1 MTQGPSKP
9 EFSRNTL
16 CMQQDVSIVI
26 PAFNEAQ
33 NLPTLIAQIHDVMST
48 LKDCS
53 YECIVADDASTDDTG
68 RILRELTKS
77 YPALRCVR
85 MTRNSGQSAALIA
98 GMRLATGKYLI
109 TLDADLQNNPA
120 DIPSLL
126 EALRHADCV
135 CGYRQRRHDSL
146 IRRFTSFLGN
156 RVRRWI
162 VDDGVR
168 DAGCGIK
175 GFRRNCLEH
184 IVPFHGVHRFFASMV
199 RNGGLTVVEVPVT
212 HRPRVHGK
220 SKYGFLNR
228 VFWVLYDFLGVAWLR
243 KRYLLIDC
251 EEEMTKTVANDELN
265 SARAGQSS
273 PSAKIGDTF
282 HE

>member
-1 MTQGPSKP
+1 MNK
-9 EFSRNTL
+9 
-16 CMQQDVSIVI
+16 DISIVI

-33 NLPTLIAQIHDVMST
+33 NLPTLIAQIHDVISA
-48 LKDCS
+48 LKDCN
-53 YECIVADDASTDDTG
+53 YECIVVDDASTDDTG
-68 RILRELTKS
+68 RVLRELAES
-77 YPALRCVR
+77 YPALRCIR

-98 GMRLATGKYLI
+98 GMRSATGNCLV

-120 DIPSLL
+120 DIPTLL

-135 CGYRQRRHDSL
+135 CGYRQKRHDSPV
-146 IRRFTSFLGN
+146 RRFTSFLGN

-175 GFRRNCLEH
+175 AFRRNCLEH
-184 IVPFHGVHRFFASMV
+184 IVPFHGVHRFFAAMV
-199 RNGGLTVVEVPVT
+199 RNGGLTVIEVPVN

-243 KRYLLIDC
+243 KRYLLISC
-251 EEEMTKTVANDELN
+251 EEEMIHTVGNDEPN
-265 SARAGQSS
+265 NTGDGTTDS
-273 PSAKIGDTF
+273 PAQVGGIF
-282 HE
+282 HV